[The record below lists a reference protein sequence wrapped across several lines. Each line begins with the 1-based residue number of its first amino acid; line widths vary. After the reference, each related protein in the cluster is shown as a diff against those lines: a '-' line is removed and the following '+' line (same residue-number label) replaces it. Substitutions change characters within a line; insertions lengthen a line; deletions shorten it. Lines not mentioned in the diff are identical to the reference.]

1 MTDPDEGIEQFT
13 HMIAAVL
20 RAAGL
25 PAEPVAFDDGNG
37 TVLPGIADADDGRPV
52 LFVASEALRVILA
65 RALLTDDDI
74 DAAMADEIVPDYVP
88 DEWTA

>member
-1 MTDPDEGIEQFT
+1 MPEAEGIEEFA

-25 PAEPVAFDDGNG
+25 PAEPVAFQSGD
-37 TVLPGIADADDGRPV
+37 TVLPGIADADTGMPV

-74 DAAMADEIVPDYVP
+74 DAMVADEIMPDYVP
-88 DEWTA
+88 DDWTA